1 MCPFFQWVNEDPRGK
16 NRAWLQEDK
25 FICLFDRGLVKRTLQ
40 DVLTETP
47 LQKGVRK
54 TIDKYMGPFEGNWQP
69 EVTPKEQL
77 YLEQRGLVTPSQSD
91 LKDMVRNQVEKEI
104 EWHMYK

>member
-1 MCPFFQWVNEDPRGK
+1 M
-16 NRAWLQEDK
+16 
-25 FICLFDRGLVKRTLQ
+25 VKRTFQ

-54 TIDKYMGPFEGNWQP
+54 TIDKYLGPFEGNWQP

-77 YLEQRGLVTPSQSD
+77 YLEKRGMVTPSQSD
-91 LKDMVRNQVEKEI
+91 LKEMVCNQVEKRS
-104 EWHMYK
+104 